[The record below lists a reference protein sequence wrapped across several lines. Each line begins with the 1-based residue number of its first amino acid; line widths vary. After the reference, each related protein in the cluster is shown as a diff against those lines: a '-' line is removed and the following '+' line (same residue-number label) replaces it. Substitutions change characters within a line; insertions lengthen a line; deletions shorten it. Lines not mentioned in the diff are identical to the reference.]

1 MRLDRTAIFL
11 ACLCVSFA
19 GGCAVAHDGDELKSI
34 FDQGVAAYD
43 SGKYDDAFGIFKSI
57 DEEDVAAM
65 RNEGVMLRKGIGVQ
79 KDPKAAEDLLQRAAE
94 AGLPTA
100 QYDLAEMMLNGEAGD
115 PDPRGA
121 LPWLTQAAAAH
132 HPIAE
137 FRLGQMYEE
146 GAIVEKDMHTAR
158 TLYAEAAAAGVPGA
172 KERLAALGG
181 PIPGAQPPE
190 APPRK
195 PRAGRHTLP

>member
-1 MRLDRTAIFL
+1 MRLNRPAIFL
-11 ACLCVSFA
+11 VCLCVSFA
-19 GGCAVAHDGDELKSI
+19 GGCAVAHDGEELTSI
-34 FDQGVAAYD
+34 FDAGITAYD
-43 SGKYDDAFGIFKSI
+43 SGKYEEAFGIFKSI

-65 RNEGVMLRKGIGVQ
+65 RNEGLMLRKGIGVQ
-79 KDPKAAEDLLQRAAE
+79 KDPKAAEELLQRAAE

-100 QYDLAEMMLNGEAGD
+100 QYDLADMMINGEAGD
-115 PDPRGA
+115 PDPKGA

-146 GAIVEKDMHTAR
+146 GRLVEKDVHAAR
-158 TLYAEAAAAGVPGA
+158 TLYGDAAAAGVPGA

-181 PIPGAQPPE
+181 PVPGAQPPE
-190 APPRK
+190 APPAKR
-195 PRAGRHTLP
+195 